1 VEIRRLS
8 YFVRIAE
15 DGSLTKAAGILR
27 VAQSALSRQMR
38 LLEEE
43 LGVALFN
50 RTARGMRLTD
60 EGEYL
65 QSAVAGPLREVELAL
80 QNIRSLPTLV
90 EANFAIGMPP
100 GLADFLARPLALGL
114 ARSFPNMEFRLVE
127 GPTGGLVDWLNRGMV
142 DFALLEETA
151 RHDQIQEMPLV
162 SLPLALVGLSDRR
175 MPPGPTV
182 TLDAAMKLPL
192 ILPSHHM
199 GIRGAVNDALART
212 GAKANICFQADAS
225 RLARELAREG
235 MGYAVLPEC
244 YFRQELSDG
253 SLYAWAIVDPPMTI
267 AISLASRKGHQ
278 TSRRQFSVVK
288 GAISAL
294 VYDTIADA
302 MPSGNRC
309 APPDEA
315 VLGERL

>member
-1 VEIRRLS
+1 MEIRRLS

-80 QNIRSLPTLV
+80 QNIRALPNQI

-100 GLADFLARPLALGL
+100 GLADILARPLALGL
-114 ARSFPNMEFRLVE
+114 ARAFPNMEFRLIE

-151 RHDQIQEMPLV
+151 RSEQIQERSLT
-162 SLPLALVGLSDRR
+162 SLPLALAGRSDDTLL
-175 MPPGPTV
+175 PDKAV
-182 TLDAAMKLPL
+182 TLDAVLKLPL
-192 ILPSHHM
+192 IVPSHHM
-199 GIRGAVNDALART
+199 GIRGAINDALART
-212 GAKANICFQADAS
+212 NAKANIRIQADAS
-225 RLARELAREG
+225 RLARDLAKEG

-244 YFRQELSDG
+244 YFQQELADG
-253 SLYAWAIVDPPMTI
+253 SLHAWLITDPSMGI
-267 AISLASRKGHQ
+267 DILLASRKGHQ
-278 TSRRQFSVVK
+278 TSRRQFSVVEDAIAELVCHRL
-288 GAISAL
+288 GAGMPRRSAE
-294 VYDTIADA
+294 
-302 MPSGNRC
+302 R
-309 APPDEA
+309 PP
-315 VLGERL
+315 V

>member
-1 VEIRRLS
+1 MEIRRLS

-43 LGVALFN
+43 LGVALFK

-100 GLADFLARPLALGL
+100 GLADILARPLALGL
-114 ARSFPNMEFRLVE
+114 ARAFPNMEFRLIE

-151 RHDQIQEMPLV
+151 RNDQIQERMLT
-162 SLPLALVGLSDRR
+162 SLPLALAGRSDG
-175 MPPGPTV
+175 PLVPGKAV
-182 TLDAAMKLPL
+182 TLDAVLKLPL
-192 ILPSHHM
+192 IVPSHHM

-212 GAKANICFQADAS
+212 NAKANIRIQADAS
-225 RLARELAREG
+225 RLARDLAKEG
-235 MGYAVLPEC
+235 MGYAMLPEC
-244 YFRQELSDG
+244 YFQQELADG
-253 SLYAWAIVDPPMTI
+253 SLHAWLITDPSPGI
-267 AISLASRKGHQ
+267 DISLASRKGHQ
-278 TSRRQFSVVK
+278 TSRRQFSLIED
-288 GAISAL
+288 AIAEL
-294 VYDTIADA
+294 VGI
-302 MPSGNRC
+302 G
-309 APPDEA
+309 
-315 VLGERL
+315 LGDGVPC

>member
-1 VEIRRLS
+1 MEIRRLS

-43 LGVALFN
+43 LGVSLFR

-80 QNIRSLPTLV
+80 QNIRTLPNKV
-90 EANFAIGMPP
+90 EANFAVGMPP
-100 GLADFLARPLALGL
+100 GLADILARPMALGL
-114 ARSFPNMEFRLVE
+114 ARAFPNMEFRLIE

-151 RHDQIQEMPLV
+151 RSDQIQERSLV
-162 SLPLALVGLSDRR
+162 SLPLALAGLPAGKLSHHE
-175 MPPGPTV
+175 GV
-182 TLDAAMKLPL
+182 SLDAAMKLPL

-212 GAKANICFQADAS
+212 SAKANICFQADAS
-225 RLARELAREG
+225 RLARDLAKEG
-235 MGYAVLPEC
+235 IGYAVLPEC
-244 YFRQELSDG
+244 YFRQELAEG
-253 SLYAWAIVDPPMTI
+253 SLCAWPIADPLMVI
-267 AISLASRKGHQ
+267 HISLASRKGHQ
-278 TSRRQFSVVK
+278 ISRRQFSVVEDAIAEMAK
-288 GAISAL
+288 ENIGAG
-294 VYDTIADA
+294 
-302 MPSGNRC
+302 MPQ
-309 APPDEA
+309 AK
-315 VLGERL
+315 

>member
-1 VEIRRLS
+1 MKGAAMEIRRLS

-43 LGVALFN
+43 LGVALFS

-80 QNIRSLPTLV
+80 QNIRSLPSLV

-100 GLADFLARPLALGL
+100 GLADILARPLALGL
-114 ARSFPNMEFRLVE
+114 AEAFPNMEFRLVE

-151 RHDQIQEMPLV
+151 RNDQIQERSLA
-162 SLPLALVGLSDRR
+162 SLPLALAGLPD
-175 MPPGPTV
+175 GPLPRGAPV
-182 TLDAAMKLPL
+182 TLDKALKLPL

-199 GIRGAVNDALART
+199 GIRGAVNDALARR
-212 GAKANICFQADAS
+212 GGKANIRLQADAS
-225 RLARELAREG
+225 RLARELAKEG

-244 YFRQELSDG
+244 YFRQELSEG
-253 SLYAWAIVDPPMTI
+253 TLCAWPIADPALAIAV
-267 AISLASRKGHQ
+267 SLASRKGHQ
-278 TSRRQFSVVK
+278 TARRQFSVVED
-288 GAISAL
+288 AIARMAHAA
-294 VYDTIADA
+294 IDA
-302 MPSGNRC
+302 VP
-309 APPDEA
+309 
-315 VLGERL
+315 

>member
-1 VEIRRLS
+1 MEIRRLS

-80 QNIRSLPTLV
+80 QNIRALPNQI

-100 GLADFLARPLALGL
+100 GLADILARPLALGL
-114 ARSFPNMEFRLVE
+114 ARAFPNMEFRLIE

-151 RHDQIQEMPLV
+151 RSEQIQERSLT
-162 SLPLALVGLSDRR
+162 SLPLALAGRSDDTLL
-175 MPPGPTV
+175 PDKAV
-182 TLDAAMKLPL
+182 TLDAVLKLPL
-192 ILPSHHM
+192 IVPSHHM

-212 GAKANICFQADAS
+212 NAKANIRIQADAS
-225 RLARELAREG
+225 RLARDLAKEG

-244 YFRQELSDG
+244 YFQQELADG
-253 SLYAWAIVDPPMTI
+253 SLHAWLITDPSMGI
-267 AISLASRKGHQ
+267 DILLASRKGHQ
-278 TSRRQFSVVK
+278 TSRRQFSVVEDAIAELVCHRL
-288 GAISAL
+288 GAGMPRRSAE
-294 VYDTIADA
+294 
-302 MPSGNRC
+302 R
-309 APPDEA
+309 PP
-315 VLGERL
+315 V

>member
-1 VEIRRLS
+1 MEIRRLS

-43 LGVALFN
+43 LGVALFS

-65 QSAVAGPLREVELAL
+65 QSAVSGPLREVELAL
-80 QNIRSLPTLV
+80 QNIRSLPTQV
-90 EANFAIGMPP
+90 EANFAVGMPP
-100 GLADFLARPLALGL
+100 SLADILARPLALGL
-114 ARSFPNMEFRLVE
+114 ARTFPNMEFRLIE

-151 RHDQIQEMPLV
+151 RNDQIQERNLI
-162 SLPLALVGLSDRR
+162 SLPLALAGLPDGRL
-175 MPPGPTV
+175 PLGKTV
-182 TLDAAMKLPL
+182 TLDAALKLPL

-199 GIRGAVNDALART
+199 GVRGAVNDAIART

-225 RLARELAREG
+225 RLARDLAKEG

-244 YFRQELSDG
+244 YFQQELSDG
-253 SLYAWAIVDPPMTI
+253 SLCAWPIVDPPLVI
-267 AISLASRKGHQ
+267 VISLASRKGHQ
-278 TSRRQFSVVK
+278 TSRRQVSAVETAIAAMTRDK
-288 GAISAL
+288 LGASPMVPL
-294 VYDTIADA
+294 HDQD
-302 MPSGNRC
+302 
-309 APPDEA
+309 
-315 VLGERL
+315 